1 MAKYKF
7 GDYLPQKRVLGMAVY
22 LASDVFPFDV
32 KPLIEPMTH
41 RGMLSELSSVFDPLG
56 LVAPVLLPGRVLL
69 QELLDENLGWAEQ
82 VPEAIAERWRT
93 WLSSLPLL
101 RRLHLHRCFKQG
113 LSGEVKSAQLH
124 VFTDAS
130 EIGYG
135 ASR

>member
-1 MAKYKF
+1 M
-7 GDYLPQKRVLGMAVY
+7 
-22 LASDVFPFDV
+22 
-32 KPLIEPMTH
+32 
-41 RGMLSELSSVFDPLG
+41 
-56 LVAPVLLPGRVLL
+56 LLPGRLLL
-69 QELLDENLGWAEQ
+69 QELLDENLGWDEQ

-101 RRLHLHRCFKQG
+101 RRLHVHRCFKQG

-135 ASR
+135 ACLLTSR